1 MRIYSLITK
10 IFPATARLFLSFG
23 VLVILLESGGCAGLS
38 SQLKVRTV
46 EADLGNYRG
55 VALVSGMN
63 GCENLYLEQDSLR
76 LYVTDLRGY
85 IHLINGPSR
94 SELKLVKS
102 KMVAGE
108 FALGVG
114 AGPDGSLYVAASEK
128 DWLKRGGALYRVDRD
143 LEKVEKLTG
152 NMPGINGLTL
162 DPSGNLYLATS
173 NMGFF
178 RPRGAIYM
186 IKVDPDGKFT
196 PPKVWAGGRKI
207 VNGMYFSGK
216 ENRLYFSETLSGVY
230 RVDPGRGQ
238 VEEVFTKAKTMDFFD
253 DLCQDQAGNL
263 WVADPGSGF
272 LKKYISGSRELVRF
286 KIRGIGQVSSCRIR
300 IENGEEIIYL
310 TELKRQPN
318 KMLFGKFD
326 GRGVFSLPLS
336 ELDKV
341 NH

>member
-1 MRIYSLITK
+1 MRNYSLTAK
-10 IFPATARLFLSFG
+10 FYPGPARLFRLFLA
-23 VLVILLESGGCAGLS
+23 LVFLLGSGGCAGLS
-38 SQLKVRTV
+38 SRMKIRTV

-94 SELKLVKS
+94 SELKLLKS
-102 KMVAGE
+102 KMVASE
-108 FALGVG
+108 FSLGVG

-128 DWLKRGGALYRVDRD
+128 DWMKQGGALYRVDRD

-152 NMPGINGLTL
+152 NLPGINGLTF
-162 DPSGNLYLATS
+162 DRSGNLYLATS

-178 RPRGAIYM
+178 RPRGAIYRVR
-186 IKVDPDGKFT
+186 IDPDGKIT
-196 PPKVWAGGRKI
+196 APEIWAGGRKI
-207 VNGMYFSGK
+207 VNGMYFSVR

-230 RVDPGRGQ
+230 RVDPGSGQ
-238 VEEVFTKAKTMDFFD
+238 AEKVFAKAKTMDFFD

-263 WVADPGSGF
+263 WVADPGSGS
-272 LKKYISGSRELVRF
+272 LKKYVSGTGELVRF

-310 TELKRQPN
+310 TELKQNPN
-318 KMLFGKFD
+318 KMLFGPFD
-326 GRGVFSLPLS
+326 GRGVFSMPLA
-336 ELDKV
+336 ELERV
-341 NH
+341 NK